1 MLIKQKFLFSQDF
14 FADDFDIKLTGNIDN
29 LTLEVKTAVTGWTF

>member
-1 MLIKQKFLFSQDF
+1 MLIKQKFLFYQDF
-14 FADDFDIKLTGNIDN
+14 FADDFDIKFTKYSDN

>member
-14 FADDFDIKLTGNIDN
+14 FADDFDRKLTGYSDN
-29 LTLEVKTAVTGWTF
+29 LTLEVKTAVAGWTF